1 MANNLLSMNQVRI
14 LIQQLQKGCSH
25 RHVAR
30 ELSLSRNTV
39 KQYAERL
46 TSSGYSFS
54 ALQGLDDATLSGI
67 VYTHSKQTKTDSRK
81 QAFLDRVP
89 YFKEE
94 LRRTGVTR
102 LLLWQEYRND
112 YPAGYGYTQFCEL
125 LSEHQKADTATMHF
139 TYRAAEVMMVDFAG
153 DTLSYVDAQSG
164 EAVACP
170 VFVAVLPYSGY
181 SFAMALSDSKQ
192 PNVIKALNGCLHHFG
207 GVPQSITC
215 DNMKQAVSKSCRYEP
230 IFTDTLQQWAL
241 HNSITLMATRPRKP
255 KDKAPVEG
263 EVKLT
268 YQRIYAPLRHQVFFS
283 LGELNAAI
291 REQLT
296 SHHQQPFQKK
306 PCSRAQLFAREEK
319 PLLQPLPQGEFVI
332 RHSVQAKVQR
342 NYHITL
348 GEDWHHYSVPFAYIG
363 KGVSAVYDADTVEIY
378 FEHRR
383 IALHKR
389 SYKPHGHTTLAEHMP
404 ESHRRYTEQRGWNSD
419 YFTSQA
425 EKTGPCCRQYIEG
438 MLKQK
443 QFTEQTYKGCLGV
456 LRLQKAYGAER
467 LEAACKRALKGGRF
481 TYRTVHNILL
491 NNLDTLDAEPPSLF
505 NLPRHD
511 NLRGP
516 EAYH

>member
-1 MANNLLSMNQVRI
+1 MANNLLSMNQVRL
-14 LIQQLQKGCSH
+14 LIQQLQKGYSH
-25 RHVAR
+25 RRIAR
-30 ELSLSRNTV
+30 ELALSRNTV
-39 KQYAERL
+39 KQYTERL
-46 TSSGYSFS
+46 LCSGYSLS
-54 ALQGLDDATLSGI
+54 AIQQMEDATLSAI
-67 VYTHSKQTKTDSRK
+67 VYTHSKQKQTDSRK
-81 QAFLDRVP
+81 QDFVGRLP

-102 LLLWQEYRND
+102 LLLWQEYKND
-112 YPAGYGYTQFCEL
+112 HPAGYGYTQFCEL

-139 TYRAAEVMMVDFAG
+139 THKAAEVMMVDFAG
-153 DTLSYVDAQSG
+153 DPLSYVNRENG
-164 EAVACP
+164 EVVACP

-181 SFAMALSDSKQ
+181 SFAIALSDSKQ
-192 PNVIKALNGCLHHFG
+192 PNVIKALNGCLHYFG
-207 GVPQSITC
+207 GVPQSIKC

-241 HNSITLMATRPRKP
+241 HTNSTLMATRPRKP

-268 YQRIYAPLRHQVFFS
+268 YQRIYAPLRNRVFFS
-283 LGELNAAI
+283 LSELNAAI
-291 REQLT
+291 VEQLG
-296 SHHQQPFQKK
+296 HHHRQPFQKK
-306 PCSRAQLFAREEK
+306 TCSREDIFQREEK
-319 PLLQPLPQGEFVI
+319 PLLCPLPQSEFVM

-348 GEDWHHYSVPFAYIG
+348 GEDWHNYSVPFAYIG

-383 IALHKR
+383 IALHPR
-389 SYKPHGHTTLAEHMP
+389 SYKPHGYTTLAEHMP
-404 ESHRRYTEQRGWNSD
+404 ESHRRYAEQRGWDGD

-425 EKTGPCCRQYIEG
+425 ENIGPCCRQYMEG

-443 QFTEQTYKGCLGV
+443 QFSEQTYRGCLGV

-467 LEAACKRALKGGRF
+467 LEAACKRALKGSRF
-481 TYRTVHNILL
+481 TYRTLQGILS
-491 NNLDTLDAEPPSLF
+491 NNLDTLEAEQPSLF

-516 EAYH
+516 QAYQ

>member
-25 RHVAR
+25 RHIAR
-30 ELSLSRNTV
+30 ELALSRNTV

-46 TSSGYSFS
+46 ASCGYSLS
-54 ALQGLDDATLSGI
+54 AIQGLDDATLSAI
-67 VYTHSKQTKTDSRK
+67 VYTHSKQKQTDSRK
-81 QAFLDRVP
+81 QDFAGRVP

-112 YPAGYGYTQFCEL
+112 QPTGYGYTQFCEL
-125 LSEHQKADTATMHF
+125 LGEHQKADTATMHF
-139 TYRAAEVMMVDFAG
+139 THKAAEVMMVDFAG
-153 DTLSYVDAQSG
+153 DTLSYVNAETG
-164 EAVACP
+164 EVVTCP

-181 SFAMALSDSKQ
+181 SFVMALSNSQQ
-192 PNVIKALNGCLHHFG
+192 PNVIKALNGCLQHFG
-207 GVPQSITC
+207 GVPQSIKC

-230 IFTDTLQQWAL
+230 IFTDTLGQWAL
-241 HNSITLMATRPRKP
+241 HTNITLMATRPRKP
-255 KDKAPVEG
+255 KDKASVEG

-268 YQRIYAPLRHQVFFS
+268 YQRIYAPLRNKLFFS
-283 LGELNAAI
+283 LSELNAAI
-291 REQLT
+291 AEQLAHHHRQPLQKKACSREQLFE
-296 SHHQQPFQKK
+296 Q
-306 PCSRAQLFAREEK
+306 EEK
-319 PLLQPLPQGEFVI
+319 PLLAALPQTEFVI

-348 GEDWHHYSVPFAYIG
+348 GEDWHNYSVPFTYIG
-363 KGVSAVYDADTVEIY
+363 KGVSVVYDADTVEIY

-389 SYKPHGHTTLAEHMP
+389 SYRPHGYTTLSEHMP
-404 ESHRRYTEQRGWNSD
+404 ESHRRYQEQQGWD
-419 YFTSQA
+419 GEYFTTEA

-443 QFTEQTYKGCLGV
+443 QFSEQTYRGCLGV
-456 LRLQKAYGAER
+456 LRLQKAYGAGR

-481 TYRTVHNILL
+481 TYRTVHNILS
-491 NNLDTLDAEPPSLF
+491 NNLDSLEAEQSTLFSL
-505 NLPRHD
+505 PQHD

-516 EAYH
+516 EAYQ